1 MKNKT
6 FKRNTVKY
14 DYRKEFKIPKS
25 IKKIIASSVMLGFV
39 NSIIKQ
45 IGAFTLSL
53 ATMFFST
60 NLILALVFLTLF
72 FIRETISTVL
82 YTKLNQ
88 LDTLMDEKA
97 KEFLA
102 GIKGK
107 VLFKAGDKV
116 IIERDGRAQKMSS
129 TVMLDTISEY
139 IKRKYSVLIK
149 LLKLIIDSVIFVISL
164 SFLLKIAVKQTN
176 NLPLFIFILVISFIL
191 MIVVSFLLSKSR
203 ENLWKKSKSKYD
215 NRKNAERDV
224 QEIEPISFKH
234 SKFLLLNEVNA
245 QKEVTKLNMKDRFR
259 KNMADV
265 IRIAIISTSLVII
278 VLVMMFTS
286 SSGDI
291 TENIFMNSIAFGQA
305 FSSVMSTIGSMI
317 TQLYDVLNDVK
328 ENKNKYENDFYTI
341 MEVYFKEN
349 KVVEKSFNKNTL
361 VIPPFSYTY
370 PITGFNLVQNLS
382 IIIERGKV
390 ILLDGKSGTGK
401 STYIKII
408 SGEITLESTSW
419 KLKCIKYFNDTSK
432 FGSNN
437 LLDEITLGDYT
448 NNDYERLSE
457 ILVGTKLSSKFNTI
471 DSLKNVSAKE
481 LSNGLMQ
488 RALLARTL
496 YNLEDSDLVCIDEP
510 IGSLD
515 EENAKEVIS
524 FITEYC
530 NRDKKRFLIICTHQ
544 HTVIEKYIDT
554 NISIKPISTLQSKV
568 IG

>member
-1 MKNKT
+1 MENKT
-6 FKRNTVKY
+6 FKRNTVKN
-14 DYRKEFKIPKS
+14 DYRKEFKISKS
-25 IKKIIASSVMLGFV
+25 IKKIIGSSVMLGFV

-60 NLILALVFLTLF
+60 NLVLALIFLTLF

-116 IIERDGRAQKMSS
+116 IIERYGRSQKMSS

-176 NLPLFIFILVISFIL
+176 NLPLFIFIIIISFIL
-191 MIVVSFLLSKSR
+191 MVVVSFLLSKSR
-203 ENLWKKSKSKYD
+203 ENLWKKSKPKYD

-245 QKEVTKLNMKDRFR
+245 QKEITKLNMKDRFR

-286 SSGDI
+286 SSGNI
-291 TENIFMNSIAFGQA
+291 TENIFMKSIAFGQA

-328 ENKNKYENDFYTI
+328 ENKTKYENDFYTI
-341 MEVYFKEN
+341 MEVYFKES
-349 KVVEKSFNKNTL
+349 KVEEKSFNKNTL

-382 IIIERGKV
+382 IQIERGKV
-390 ILLDGKSGTGK
+390 IFLDGKSGTGK

-408 SGEITLESTSW
+408 SGENTLPSTNW

-448 NNDYERLSE
+448 NNDYERLFE
-457 ILVGTKLSSKFNTI
+457 ILKGTKLSSKFSTI
-471 DSLKNVSAKE
+471 DSLKKSSAKE

-544 HTVIEKYIDT
+544 HTIIEKYIDT
-554 NISIKPISTLQSKV
+554 KISIKPISTLKSEV
-568 IG
+568 TG